1 MSEATQKASI
11 TKGKESEITI
21 KYSISYF
28 SINKF
33 YSCDFSHINDN
44 QLFTLYFKIRK
55 RPLDIRVFYA

>member
-1 MSEATQKASI
+1 MAEATQKASI

-44 QLFTLYFKIRK
+44 QLFILFLKSEK
-55 RPLDIRVFYA
+55 DL